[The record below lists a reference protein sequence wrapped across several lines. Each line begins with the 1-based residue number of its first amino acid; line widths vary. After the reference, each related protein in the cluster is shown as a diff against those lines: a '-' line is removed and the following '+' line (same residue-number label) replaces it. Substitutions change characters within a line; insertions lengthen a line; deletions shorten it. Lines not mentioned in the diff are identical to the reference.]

1 MIEDQRKHE
10 LRWYSERQNLKHTQA
25 KRASSAAQAQ
35 SILQSLSTTST
46 SAQNDKPDK
55 PDTPTDN
62 DQNAQE
68 LVAFDRK
75 IYDAQQEMEN
85 VMIAELKGLGVPFF
99 GTDRSL
105 VVADLIEDDAKGSR
119 PKWSPLVTET
129 QLLELR
135 RRMVQHLED
144 MYKD

>member
-25 KRASSAAQAQ
+25 KRASSTAQAQ
-35 SILQSLSTTST
+35 SILSSLSAISTST
-46 SAQNDKPDK
+46 ESDKAG
-55 PDTPTDN
+55 TPANGD
-62 DQNAQE
+62 QE
-68 LVAFDRK
+68 LAAFDRR

-105 VVADLIEDDAKGSR
+105 VVADGIEDQAAGSR
-119 PKWSPLVTET
+119 PRWSPLVTET